1 MKRKRKYAG
10 TFCQEIFK
18 EQVAERLILF
28 PGGCPGIRGGEEM
41 ERGQRKLFRKETGYI
56 IRGLIWYFLVMILIA
71 MGSTAVFLRG
81 GMNRGEAEGAG
92 YIIGV
97 AAGVAVLFVR
107 NILFGKKTDVF
118 AETGKRMRFRTF
130 AVFFSLI
137 LMIQLLFITGTWVIE
152 SVLNAAGLTMETAAS
167 HAAGEEHTGISML
180 LYSGIAGPVAEEIV
194 HRGIVLKGL
203 RKNGKA
209 FALILSSLP
218 SVLIL
223 CVADLLMGVGWIVT
237 AIAPL

>member
-1 MKRKRKYAG
+1 
-10 TFCQEIFK
+10 
-18 EQVAERLILF
+18 
-28 PGGCPGIRGGEEM
+28 M

-97 AAGVAVLFVR
+97 AAGVAVLFIR

-130 AVFFSLI
+130 AVFFGCL
-137 LMIQLLFITGTWVIE
+137 T
-152 SVLNAAGLTMETAAS
+152 AGSAV
-167 HAAGEEHTGISML
+167 GI
-180 LYSGIAGPVAEEIV
+180 
-194 HRGIVLKGL
+194 IVLAKKRGKLKSWFAENAEPKGYL
-203 RKNGKA
+203 RCA
-209 FALILSSLP
+209 FTLP

-223 CVADLLMGVGWIVT
+223 CVTDLLMGAGWRVT

>member
-1 MKRKRKYAG
+1 
-10 TFCQEIFK
+10 
-18 EQVAERLILF
+18 
-28 PGGCPGIRGGEEM
+28 M

-97 AAGVAVLFVR
+97 AVLFIR

-152 SVLNAAGLTMETAAS
+152 SVLNAAGLTMETAVS

-180 LYSGIAGPVAEEIV
+180 LYSGIAGSVAEEIV
-194 HRGIVLKGL
+194 HRGMVLKGL

>member
-1 MKRKRKYAG
+1 
-10 TFCQEIFK
+10 
-18 EQVAERLILF
+18 
-28 PGGCPGIRGGEEM
+28 M
-41 ERGQRKLFRKETGYI
+41 ESGQRKLFRKETGYI

-152 SVLNAAGLTMETAAS
+152 SVLNAAGLTMETAVS

-194 HRGIVLKGL
+194 HRGMDSDGDRSIV
-203 RKNGKA
+203 RRDH
-209 FALILSSLP
+209 ILAYS
-218 SVLIL
+218 
-223 CVADLLMGVGWIVT
+223 
-237 AIAPL
+237 

>member
-1 MKRKRKYAG
+1 
-10 TFCQEIFK
+10 
-18 EQVAERLILF
+18 
-28 PGGCPGIRGGEEM
+28 M

-97 AAGVAVLFVR
+97 AAGVAALFVR

-152 SVLNAAGLTMETAAS
+152 SVLNAAGLTMETAVS
-167 HAAGEEHTGISML
+167 HDAGEEHTGISML

-194 HRGIVLKGL
+194 HRGMVLKGL

-223 CVADLLMGVGWIVT
+223 CVADLLMGAGWIVT

>member
-1 MKRKRKYAG
+1 
-10 TFCQEIFK
+10 
-18 EQVAERLILF
+18 
-28 PGGCPGIRGGEEM
+28 M

-137 LMIQLLFITGTWVIE
+137 LMIQLLFIT
-152 SVLNAAGLTMETAAS
+152 ET
-167 HAAGEEHTGISML
+167 
-180 LYSGIAGPVAEEIV
+180 
-194 HRGIVLKGL
+194 
-203 RKNGKA
+203 
-209 FALILSSLP
+209 
-218 SVLIL
+218 
-223 CVADLLMGVGWIVT
+223 
-237 AIAPL
+237 